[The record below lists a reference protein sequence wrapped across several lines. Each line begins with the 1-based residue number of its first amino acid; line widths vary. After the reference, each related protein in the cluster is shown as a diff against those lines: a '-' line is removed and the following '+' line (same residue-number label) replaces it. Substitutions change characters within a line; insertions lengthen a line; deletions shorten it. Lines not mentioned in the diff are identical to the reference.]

1 MDAIRATGIAGISP
15 SASEVGKVAEPKP
28 TTPFSEHVRNALAQT
43 NQVLNAADAAAGG
56 LASGETDSVEAVLA
70 LTKAELA
77 LRHTV
82 AMSTR
87 MLEAYREVMRLQL

>member
-1 MDAIRATGIAGISP
+1 MHA
-15 SASEVGKVAEPKP
+15 
-28 TTPFSEHVRNALAQT
+28 TTPFSEHVRSALGETNAL
-43 NQVLNAADAAAGG
+43 LNAADAAAGG
-56 LASGETDSVEAVLA
+56 LAAGETDSVEAVLA